1 MNLPLVVDIAI
12 GIIFI
17 YLTLSLLSSEIHELM
32 TTLLQWRAEHLRNS
46 IRVLLEGGG
55 KSEVDPDLRRR
66 EEQVQVLTD
75 RLYSHPLIRSLNQE
89 AKGNIAQFNRRISDA
104 IIGSLY
110 RFVSWIFNFFNRLIG
125 NPQATF
131 KNPFANHTSAPS
143 HIPPETFASTIL
155 KTFQMSEIGRLVTVS
170 RLEKFQERQVSALL
184 KKEQYLREPES
195 RRLATERLRQMTR
208 DWNQTRQE
216 FADGGITLAATI
228 DRMENSLNGYIGYC
242 EQFIR
247 EPETI
252 KNFFLYELK
261 YAKDRYYNP
270 TEKPR
275 ILETL
280 RPTLNELID
289 LVQNKPRI
297 YQQLESAFRDKS
309 SPTYQGFKAVIDRV
323 PDLPEPLQ
331 DSLKAL
337 TEKMQTRKASL
348 EEEIQDL
355 QTQLESWFDQSMARA
370 SGVYRRN
377 ARGIAI
383 LIGFLIAIAT
393 NADTFF
399 MVDSLSQNTLLR
411 ETISDYAQTEVARTQ
426 DLDEVKRNVRNQLD
440 DVSLPIGWNEAIRR
454 QQIPPGESVQI
465 PGLNQNIV
473 NPLPY
478 LKRLLGW
485 LISGIAISMGASFWY
500 DLLRKVIDVKNTG
513 DKR

>member
-1 MNLPLVVDIAI
+1 
-12 GIIFI
+12 
-17 YLTLSLLSSEIHELM
+17 
-32 TTLLQWRAEHLRNS
+32 
-46 IRVLLEGGG
+46 
-55 KSEVDPDLRRR
+55 
-66 EEQVQVLTD
+66 
-75 RLYSHPLIRSLNQE
+75 
-89 AKGNIAQFNRRISDA
+89 
-104 IIGSLY
+104 
-110 RFVSWIFNFFNRLIG
+110 
-125 NPQATF
+125 
-131 KNPFANHTSAPS
+131 
-143 HIPPETFASTIL
+143 
-155 KTFQMSEIGRLVTVS
+155 MSEIGRLVTVS

-184 KKEQYLREPES
+184 KKNSICGS
-195 RRLATERLRQMTR
+195 RSRDGWLERLRQMTR

-393 NADTFF
+393 NADTFLWWIAF
-399 MVDSLSQNTLLR
+399 RRIPCCEKLSVIML
-411 ETISDYAQTEVARTQ
+411 
-426 DLDEVKRNVRNQLD
+426 K
-440 DVSLPIGWNEAIRR
+440 PKWHGRR
-454 QQIPPGESVQI
+454 
-465 PGLNQNIV
+465 
-473 NPLPY
+473 
-478 LKRLLGW
+478 
-485 LISGIAISMGASFWY
+485 ISM
-500 DLLRKVIDVKNTG
+500 R
-513 DKR
+513 